1 MLNSVGPWNDGA
13 DRIDG
18 ERSSLGHSDSDPNAV
33 SRINTA
39 QVRQLHINDAPV
51 LDPVYRI
58 LNYRQENDVLVVG
71 MECIHNPRVC
81 PYCKSPKL
89 TKWGGRQQD
98 ICDIPRHG
106 RPVIL
111 QVKTKRF
118 RCREESCSKTFMQEL
133 PSIAESRAMT
143 KRLLRWIG
151 EQGLNRTFV
160 SIANEIGVHEKTVRA
175 AFADHQRQIN
185 QKVKLKAGQ
194 CMAIVKVKA
203 FHGERYA
210 VLDPALGILTDWIE
224 STGKKDLISSL
235 KSLALCEEV
244 KRVGVGF
251 DPDVLACVTE
261 VFPSATTFIDPSAV
275 LSSLEKGIQSA
286 LAAIRSQMSPYERR
300 KLAQA
305 VKVLGTSKTRLA
317 GPPGAAAE
325 VLAQLPALEEA
336 YGLQWTVMSM
346 FSTPPAC
353 ACTKRAAEEI
363 DNAIRELS
371 LEAAKW
377 HRDFLEHWKIWR
389 QNILKALDQGEGT
402 SFVWG
407 QTTARELGKLIEAQ
421 GRGQAM
427 GAVRAKL
434 LFPPS
439 APAFSI
445 SSPGISLKRMR
456 AHLEAQQ

>member
-1 MLNSVGPWNDGA
+1 MLNSVGPRNDGA
-13 DRIDG
+13 DLIDG
-18 ERSSLGHSDSDPNAV
+18 ERSSPGHGACDPV
-33 SRINTA
+33 GLRRIDTA

-58 LNYRQENDVLVVG
+58 LNYRQESDVLVVG
-71 MECIHNPRVC
+71 MECIPTPRVC

-89 TKWGGRQQD
+89 TKWGGRQQN

-106 RPVIL
+106 HPVIL
-111 QVKTKRF
+111 QIQTKRF
-118 RCREESCSKTFMQEL
+118 RCRKETCTKTFMQEL

-160 SIANEIGVHEKTVRA
+160 AIANEIGVHEKTVRA

-185 QKVKLKAGQ
+185 QKVRLKPGQ

-224 STGKKDLISSL
+224 STGKKDLMSRL
-235 KSLALCEEV
+235 KSLAMSDAV

-251 DPDVLACVTE
+251 DHDVLACVTE
-261 VFPSATTFIDPSAV
+261 AFPSAITFIDPSAV
-275 LSSLEKGIQSA
+275 QASLEKGILRA
-286 LAAIRSQMSPYERR
+286 LAALRAQMSPYERR

-305 VKVLGTSKTRLA
+305 AKVLGAAKTRLA

-325 VLAQLPALEEA
+325 VLAQHPGLEET
-336 YGLQWTVMSM
+336 YGLQWTVMSI
-346 FSTPPAC
+346 FSSSPAG
-353 ACTKRAAEEI
+353 ASINGAAEEI
-363 DNAIRELS
+363 DQAIRELS
-371 LEAAKW
+371 FEAAQW
-377 HRDFLEHWKIWR
+377 HSDFLEHWKIWR
-389 QNILKALDQGEGT
+389 PNILKALEREEGM

-407 QTTARELGKLIEAQ
+407 QTNARELGKLIEAQ

-427 GAVRAKL
+427 RAVRAKL

-439 APAFSI
+439 APAYSI
-445 SSPGISLKRMR
+445 SSRGISLQRMR
-456 AHLEAQQ
+456 AHLEAQS

>member
-1 MLNSVGPWNDGA
+1 
-13 DRIDG
+13 
-18 ERSSLGHSDSDPNAV
+18 
-33 SRINTA
+33 
-39 QVRQLHINDAPV
+39 
-51 LDPVYRI
+51 
-58 LNYRQENDVLVVG
+58 
-71 MECIHNPRVC
+71 
-81 PYCKSPKL
+81 
-89 TKWGGRQQD
+89 
-98 ICDIPRHG
+98 
-106 RPVIL
+106 
-111 QVKTKRF
+111 
-118 RCREESCSKTFMQEL
+118 
-133 PSIAESRAMT
+133 MT

-185 QKVKLKAGQ
+185 QKVRLKAGQ

-251 DPDVLACVTE
+251 DPDVLASVTE
-261 VFPSATTFIDPSAV
+261 VFPSATTFIDPSA
-275 LSSLEKGIQSA
+275 LQASLEKGIHRA
-286 LAAIRSQMSPYERR
+286 LAALRAQMSPYERR

-305 VKVLGTSKTRLA
+305 VKVLGEAKTRHA

-325 VLAQLPALEEA
+325 VLAQHPALEEA

-353 ACTKRAAEEI
+353 ACTKGAAEVI
-363 DNAIRELS
+363 DQAIRELS
-371 LEAAKW
+371 LEAAQW
-377 HRDFLEHWKIWR
+377 HSDFLEHWKIW
-389 QNILKALDQGEGT
+389 QPNILKALEREEGM
-402 SFVWG
+402 SFLWG
-407 QTTARELGKLIEAQ
+407 QTNARELGKLIEAQ

-456 AHLEAQQ
+456 AQLEAQQ